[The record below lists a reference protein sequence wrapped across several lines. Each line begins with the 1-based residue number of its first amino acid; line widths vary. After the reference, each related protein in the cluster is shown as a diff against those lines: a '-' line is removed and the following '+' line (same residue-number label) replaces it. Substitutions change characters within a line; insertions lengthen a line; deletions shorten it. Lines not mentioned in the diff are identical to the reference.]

1 MPQDESHTADTS
13 RSTVAVVT
21 ARARVL
27 SRPSSGPGL
36 ILRRARFLAL
46 FRFAFALA
54 GHAGGRPWAPSQQPP
69 ALLALHLPRL
79 ALRGGA
85 ASASASASA
94 SGVELADTHN
104 GAFEEVVCV
113 GGSQEEGRFEELG
126 ENSSED
132 AHSESAL
139 ADASLSPSV
148 QYFLTRCPSGRAD
161 SGIYIG
167 SCRWFLGS
175 LVEESMHGEVSMQEL
190 RKVFD
195 VIRASALEL
204 EPGFFNL
211 FMTMVSMRAQH
222 GDACVE
228 DGWRIIEW
236 LKAANASRPLD
247 WGLDIAPRTNGFES
261 ANHVSS
267 SRSAC
272 WASPLFPFGGVDDYP
287 RLRLVPCVQ
296 IRLQSPMNARE
307 YAGRQANTYVRVRSF
322 RTWF

>member
-1 MPQDESHTADTS
+1 MPRDESHTADTS

-21 ARARVL
+21 NRARVL
-27 SRPSSGPGL
+27 SRPSSGLGL
-36 ILRRARFLAL
+36 ILRRTRFLAL
-46 FRFAFALA
+46 FKFAFALA

-69 ALLALHLPRL
+69 ALLALQPPRL

-85 ASASASASA
+85 VSASAA
-94 SGVELADTHN
+94 GVELADTHN
-104 GAFEEVVCV
+104 DAFEEVVCV

-267 SRSAC
+267 CHSAC
-272 WASPLFPFGGVDDYP
+272 WASPPLPFGGVED
-287 RLRLVPCVQ
+287 
-296 IRLQSPMNARE
+296 
-307 YAGRQANTYVRVRSF
+307 
-322 RTWF
+322 